1 MSRDLTD
8 IFAILIFGVLWIEIL
23 ELRTLPE
30 RYRDKK

>member
-1 MSRDLTD
+1 VSSDLQD

-30 RYRDKK
+30 RYKE

>member
-1 MSRDLTD
+1 MSDLQD

-30 RYRDKK
+30 RYKNE